1 MKSVAVIPQQCRKGN
16 DSIQMQRVQE
26 HIHQEKLIGKSFR
39 KYAAYT
45 EMHIDTEK
53 KIELVKRRRL
63 PSDEELKNRGW
74 KMGIQK

>member
-53 KIELVKRRRL
+53 KIRVGEKAKTAIR
-63 PSDEELKNRGW
+63 
-74 KMGIQK
+74 